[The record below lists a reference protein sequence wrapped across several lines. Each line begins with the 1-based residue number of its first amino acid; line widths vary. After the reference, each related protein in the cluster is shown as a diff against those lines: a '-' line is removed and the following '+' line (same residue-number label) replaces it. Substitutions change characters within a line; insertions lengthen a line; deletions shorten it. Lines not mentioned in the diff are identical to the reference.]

1 MKKIKIFKQKKLI
14 LIGYKIAEKMK
25 KISFFLLSLFID
37 FFKRETTMYGTT
49 YKTKYNILLLL

>member
-1 MKKIKIFKQKKLI
+1 MLKNLI
-14 LIGYKIAEKMK
+14 LIGYKIAEKIK

-49 YKTKYNILLLL
+49 YKTNILLLL